1 MPNGQKKTAHAGRE
15 NIRYGVA
22 FLILLI
28 LLVIFL
34 SARSRKRKKQ
44 AMELAAA
51 AEAQAAAEAEKQK
64 ELDAQREIEEHK
76 KMLRDEAE
84 ANVNAKE
91 NAITNEIRDFAQKN
105 PEITAALLRSLM
117 REEK

>member
-1 MPNGQKKTAHAGRE
+1 M
-15 NIRYGVA
+15 
-22 FLILLI
+22 
-28 LLVIFL
+28 L
-34 SARSRKRKKQ
+34 SARSRKRKKLTAEAQ
-44 AMELAAA
+44 AD
-51 AEAQAAAEAEKQK
+51 AEAQAAAEAERQK

-91 NAITNEIRDFAQKN
+91 NAITNEIREFAKEN